1 MSAESGPILVLDSGS
16 PRVSVAVGWRG
27 EIVAERSAEVARS
40 STALLRL
47 IDEALAAAGL
57 RPADLAGVAALAGP
71 GSFTGLRI
79 GLATALG
86 LAQALGI
93 AATAV
98 PTLAVLAAEAVDR
111 MPGQVPGQVPGSSRP
126 ASRIVA
132 AVDVLRGEWAV
143 EVWEGGVGGAM
154 EIVAERELAR
164 LAPATFAGW
173 GVGRLAALPGWP
185 ADAVLREPG
194 PLAPA
199 ALGLL
204 PADLA
209 LWDASRLTSPIYGR
223 PPAVTTPRPRS
234 VAKAAPAPSAET
246 GSRR

>member
-1 MSAESGPILVLDSGS
+1 MSAATGPILALDSGS

-27 EIVAERSAEVARS
+27 EIVAERSAKVARS

-111 MPGQVPGQVPGSSRP
+111 MPGEVPGSSPP

-143 EVWEGGVGGAM
+143 QVWEDGLGGPM
-154 EIVAERELAR
+154 EIVAEGDLAR
-164 LAPATFAGW
+164 LAPATISGW

-204 PADLA
+204 PADLSA
-209 LWDASRLTSPIYGR
+209 WDAGRLTAPIYGR
-223 PPAVTTPRPRS
+223 PPAVTKPRPRAAAS
-234 VAKAAPAPSAET
+234 AVA
-246 GSRR
+246 GGNR

>member
-1 MSAESGPILVLDSGS
+1 MSAATGPILVLDSGS
-16 PRVSVAVGWRG
+16 PRVSVAVGRG
-27 EIVAERSAEVARS
+27 GEVVAVRAAEVERS

-47 IDEALAAAGL
+47 IDEALAASGL
-57 RPADLAGVAALAGP
+57 APADLAGIAALAGP

-86 LAQALGI
+86 FAQALGI

-98 PTLAVLAAEAVDR
+98 PTLAALAAEAAASA
-111 MPGQVPGQVPGSSRP
+111 PSP
-126 ASRIVA
+126 AAPAGVRGPSEIRSRIVA

-143 EVWEGGVGGAM
+143 EVWEGGIGGAM

-173 GVGRLAALPGWP
+173 GIGRLAALPGWP

-209 LWDASRLTSPIYGR
+209 EWDAGRLTAPIYGR
-223 PPAVTTPRPRS
+223 PPAVTKPRPRAAAS
-234 VAKAAPAPSAET
+234 AVAGE
-246 GSRR
+246 SR

>member
-1 MSAESGPILVLDSGS
+1 MSAATGPILALDSGS

-71 GSFTGLRI
+71 GSFTGLSI

-98 PTLAVLAAEAVDR
+98 PTLAVLAAEA
-111 MPGQVPGQVPGSSRP
+111 GAEVPGSSR
-126 ASRIVA
+126 IVG

-143 EVWEGGVGGAM
+143 QVWEGGAGGPM
-154 EIVAERELAR
+154 EIAAEGDLAR
-164 LAPATFAGW
+164 LAPATISGW

-209 LWDASRLTSPIYGR
+209 EWDAGRLTAPIYGR
-223 PPAVTTPRPRS
+223 PPAVTKPRPRAAAS
-234 VAKAAPAPSAET
+234 AVAG
-246 GSRR
+246 GSR

>member
-1 MSAESGPILVLDSGS
+1 MSAATGPILALDSGS
-16 PRVSVAVGWRG
+16 PRVSVAVGRRG
-27 EIVAERSAEVARS
+27 EVIAARSAEVARS

-86 LAQALGI
+86 LAQALAI
-93 AATAV
+93 AATAL
-98 PTLAVLAAEAVDR
+98 PTLAVLAAE
-111 MPGQVPGQVPGSSRP
+111 GGTQVPGSSRP

-143 EVWEGGVGGAM
+143 QVWEGGGGGPM
-154 EIVAERELAR
+154 EIVAPGDLAR
-164 LAPATFAGW
+164 LAPATITGW

-204 PADLA
+204 PADFSA
-209 LWDASRLTSPIYGR
+209 WDPSRLTAPIYGR
-223 PPAVTTPRPRS
+223 PPAVTSPRPRP
-234 VAKAAPAPSAET
+234 VAAVAGEN
-246 GSRR
+246 R